1 MSNVIVK
8 WKNYKDM
15 DELVE
20 AILNDEN
27 KERIINAKA
36 LNEDIKRF
44 SLEEISI
51 INILNICANMGKKI
65 YKKDLELSLNSGKKK
80 IQTAFEDLCSKG
92 ILSIKQVHEN
102 GRIQVFYELTL

>member
-1 MSNVIVK
+1 MIKTKCKKNLKTQKGQKICPINKVYRLRRRRSTTMSNVIVK

-20 AILNDEN
+20 AVLNGEN

-36 LNEDIKRF
+36 MNEDIKRF

-51 INILNICANMGKKI
+51 INILNICANMGKNI
-65 YKKDLELSLNSGKKK
+65 
-80 IQTAFEDLCSKG
+80 
-92 ILSIKQVHEN
+92 
-102 GRIQVFYELTL
+102 

>member
-20 AILNDEN
+20 AVLNGEN

-36 LNEDIKRF
+36 MNEDIKRF

-65 YKKDLELSLNSGKKK
+65 YKKDLELSLNSSKKK
-80 IQTAFEDLCSKG
+80 NSNSF
-92 ILSIKQVHEN
+92 
-102 GRIQVFYELTL
+102 